1 MTTECLWTVHPEEL
15 AAAAMV
21 VLMVSRGLNHC
32 GDVHARRVPIHPGL
46 ENGLLRLERHGM
58 DLRFVLTLFPT
69 LREVDHSED
78 LSPQDPNVD
87 VADQNTNSK
96 GLATTEE
103 ADEQGGDVSANLATE
118 DPRTGHEGLNV
129 KNGRS
134 PCRQILPMPPT
145 RDQKNKLKRVQP

>member
-1 MTTECLWTVHPEEL
+1 MTTECLWTVHPQEL
-15 AAAAMV
+15 AAVAMV

-32 GDVHARRVPIHPGL
+32 GAVHARRGPIYPGL
-46 ENGLLRLERHGM
+46 ENGLLRLERHPM
-58 DLRFVLTLFPT
+58 DLRFVSTPFPI
-69 LREVDHSED
+69 LRDVDDSVD

-103 ADEQGGDVSANLATE
+103 ADEQGGDGSANLATE
-118 DPRTGHEGLNV
+118 DPCTGHEDLNV

-145 RDQKNKLKRVQP
+145 RDQKNKLKRAQL